1 MMNSPVVMTSQGP
14 GARPPLQAATAARI
28 DADAWEGERDQR
40 GPDNG
45 D

>member
-14 GARPPLQAATAARI
+14 GASPPLQAATAAHI
-28 DADAWEGERDQR
+28 DADAWEGERDR
-40 GPDNG
+40 HGPDNG